1 MDEETYQRLISEP
14 DVLDHTT
21 LNVTLKEVVAQQ
33 EFALAAAIQHILQ
46 ENKIEKPSHSPN
58 QYDTRPNYYKVDL
71 SADNVDQIITILE
84 DLEASFTSDHG
95 KPTPTSAFYASLAEK
110 WANVS

>member
-1 MDEETYQRLISEP
+1 MDAETYQHLISEP

-46 ENKIEKPSHSPN
+46 ENKIEKPPHSPN

-71 SADNVDQIITILE
+71 SEDDIDQIIAILE
-84 DLEASFTSDHG
+84 ELETSFTNEG
-95 KPTPTSAFYASLAEK
+95 QPTPTSAFYASLAEK
-110 WANVS
+110 WANVA